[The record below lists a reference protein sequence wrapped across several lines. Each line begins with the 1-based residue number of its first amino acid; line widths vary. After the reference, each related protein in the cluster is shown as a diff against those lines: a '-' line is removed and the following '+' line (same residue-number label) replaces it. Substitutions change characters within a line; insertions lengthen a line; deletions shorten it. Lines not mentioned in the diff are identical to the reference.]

1 MSDKYEESQNQR
13 IGHEFLKYVTSKQSL
28 MLATV
33 NDQGIPDVSYAPF
46 VVDESFNVYVFISE
60 IVERTRNLISNG
72 KGSLLF
78 IEDEQDAKHI
88 FARRRA
94 TMQAKAQLLTPEEAK
109 TPTLKTMF
117 EEKFGDFINLELA
130 GKSDFHLIKLVPY
143 EGGLTKGFG
152 LAFKLTGPKLCEVEH
167 LKKGHS
173 NRNSEVKENGAA

>member
-13 IGHEFLKYVTSKQSL
+13 IGHEYHKYVTGKQSL

-33 NDQGIPDVSYAPF
+33 NEQGMPDVSYAPF
-46 VVDESFNVYVFISE
+46 VIDDLFNVYVFISE

-72 KGSLLF
+72 KASLLF

-94 TMQAKAQLLTPEEAK
+94 TMQAKAEVLSADEAQSPK
-109 TPTLKTMF
+109 FKQMF
-117 EEKFGDFINLELA
+117 EEKFGDFINLELV

-152 LAFKLTGPKLCEVEH
+152 LAFKLTGESLHRVEH
-167 LKKGHS
+167 LKKGHTS
-173 NRNSEVKENGAA
+173 RNTEVKEDGAA